1 MSVMGAAG
9 EIQCSALEKVVFGKP
24 AADALAEQVE
34 ALGAQRVFLIAS
46 KTLSDQTDEIDK
58 VRSALGDRL
67 ADVYTGMPAHTP
79 RQAVIDAADAA
90 RNANAD
96 LLVTLGG
103 GSVTDAGKVV
113 LVALTH
119 NLRDA
124 DGLEPFHVRVEK
136 DGTVVHPE
144 FEGPAIRSIA
154 IPTTLS
160 GGEFNP
166 LGGATD
172 LRKNL
177 KEGYEHRDLAPHT
190 VILDPALTRHTPDWL
205 WFSTGVRAMDHA
217 IETLA
222 SLQSNPYCD
231 GLADSAL
238 RLLVDGLGR
247 VKENPGDMEAR
258 LNCQIGMWQSMVP
271 VVSGVPMGASH
282 AIGHVLGG
290 ACDVLH
296 GYTSCVMSP
305 YVLAFNEPVNAERQK
320 RISACFGE
328 PDRRASELADDFIA
342 RLGMPRTLAA
352 VNVGEDRL
360 QEVAEKTMH
369 DFWARTNPRPVSEA
383 ADVMQILQLAK

>member
-9 EIQCSALEKVVFGKP
+9 EIQCSALEKVIFGQP
-24 AADALAEQVE
+24 AAEALAEQVE
-34 ALGAQRVFLIAS
+34 ALGASRVFLIAS
-46 KTLSDQTDEIDK
+46 KTLSDKTDEIDK
-58 VRSALGDRL
+58 VRAALGARL
-67 ADVYTGMPAHTP
+67 ADVYDGMPAHTP
-79 RQAVIDAADAA
+79 RPAVIDAANAMREA
-90 RNANAD
+90 RAD

-103 GSVTDAGKVV
+103 GSVTDAGKIV

-119 NLRDA
+119 NVKEA

-190 VILDPALTRHTPDWL
+190 VILDPTLTRHTPEWL
-205 WFSTGVRAMDHA
+205 WLSTGVRALDHA

-222 SLQSNPYCD
+222 SLQSNAYCD

-238 RLLVDGLGR
+238 RLLVDGLPR
-247 VKENPGDMEAR
+247 VKANPQDMDAR

-290 ACDVLH
+290 ACDVPH

-305 YVLAFNEPVNAERQK
+305 YVLAFNEPANAERQK
-320 RISACFGE
+320 RISSCFGAPE
-328 PDRRASELADDFIA
+328 RPASELADEFIA
-342 RLGMPRTLAA
+342 GLGMPRTLSA
-352 VNVGEDRL
+352 VDVGEDRL

-369 DFWARTNPRPVSEA
+369 DFWARTNPRPIADA
-383 ADVMQILQLAK
+383 ADVMQILQLAR

>member
-9 EIQCSALEKVVFGKP
+9 EIQCSALEKVIFGKP
-24 AADALAEQVE
+24 AAEALAEQVD
-34 ALGAQRVFLIAS
+34 AQGAQRVFLIAS

-58 VRSALGDRL
+58 VRDALGSRL
-67 ADVYTGMPAHTP
+67 AGIYTGMPAHTP
-79 RQAVIDAADAA
+79 RQAVIEAAGAA
-90 RNANAD
+90 RAVDTD

-119 NLRDA
+119 NVRDA

-238 RLLVDGLGR
+238 RLLVDGLRR
-247 VKENPGDMEAR
+247 VKQDPVDIEAR

-290 ACDVLH
+290 ACDVPH

-305 YVLAFNEPVNAERQK
+305 YVLAFNEPANADRQK
-320 RISACFGE
+320 RISACFGD
-328 PDRRASELADDFIA
+328 PNRPASELADGYIRA
-342 RLGMPRTLAA
+342 LGMPRTLAA
-352 VNVGEDRL
+352 VNVGEERFE
-360 QEVAEKTMH
+360 EVAQKTMH

-383 ADVMQILQLAK
+383 ADILQILQLAK

>member
-1 MSVMGAAG
+1 MGAAG
-9 EIQCSALEKVVFGKP
+9 EIQCSALEKVIFGKP
-24 AADALAEQVE
+24 AAEALAEQVD
-34 ALGAQRVFLIAS
+34 AQGAQRVFLIAS

-58 VRSALGDRL
+58 VRDALGSRL
-67 ADVYTGMPAHTP
+67 AGIYTGMPAHTP
-79 RQAVIDAADAA
+79 RQAVIEAAGAA
-90 RNANAD
+90 RAVDTD

-119 NLRDA
+119 NVRDA

-238 RLLVDGLGR
+238 RLLVDGLRR
-247 VKENPGDMEAR
+247 VKQDPVDIEAR

-290 ACDVLH
+290 ACDVPH

-305 YVLAFNEPVNAERQK
+305 YVLAFNEPANADRQK
-320 RISACFGE
+320 RISACFGD
-328 PDRRASELADDFIA
+328 PNRPASELADGYIRA
-342 RLGMPRTLAA
+342 LGMPRTLAA
-352 VNVGEDRL
+352 VNVGEERFE
-360 QEVAEKTMH
+360 EVAQKTMH

-383 ADVMQILQLAK
+383 ADILQILQLAK

>member
-1 MSVMGAAG
+1 MSVMGAVG
-9 EIQCSALEKVVFGKP
+9 EVQCSALEKVIFGKP
-24 AADALAEQVE
+24 AAEVLAEQID
-34 ALGAQRVFLIAS
+34 AQGAHRVFLIAS
-46 KTLSDQTDEIDK
+46 KTLSEQTEEIEM
-58 VRSALGDRL
+58 VRRSLGDRL
-67 ADVYTGMPAHTP
+67 AGVYSGMPAHTP
-79 RQAVIDAADAA
+79 RQAVIEAADAA
-90 RNANAD
+90 RAVNTD

-119 NLRDA
+119 NVRDA

-190 VILDPALTRHTPDWL
+190 VILDPALTRHTPEWL

-238 RLLVDGLGR
+238 RLLVDGLRR
-247 VKENPGDMEAR
+247 VKQDPNDMDAR

-290 ACDVLH
+290 ACDVPH

-305 YVLAFNEPVNAERQK
+305 YVLAFNEPVNADRQK
-320 RISACFGE
+320 RISACFGD
-328 PDRRASELADDFIA
+328 PGRPASELADAFIRA
-342 RLGMPRTLAA
+342 LGMPRTLAA
-352 VNVGEDRL
+352 VNVGQDRF
-360 QEVAEKTMH
+360 QEVAQKTMH

-383 ADVMQILQLAK
+383 ADILQVLQLAK

>member
-1 MSVMGAAG
+1 MSVMGVAG
-9 EIQCSALEKVVFGKP
+9 EVQCSALEKVIFGKP
-24 AADALAEQVE
+24 AAEALAEQVE
-34 ALGAQRVFLIAS
+34 AQGAQRVFLIAS
-46 KTLSDQTDEIDK
+46 KTLSEQTDEIDK
-58 VRSALGDRL
+58 VRDALGSRI
-67 ADVYTGMPAHTP
+67 AGIYTGMPAHTP
-79 RQAVIDAADAA
+79 RQAVIEAADAA
-90 RNANAD
+90 RAVDTD

-119 NLRDA
+119 NVRDA

-190 VILDPALTRHTPDWL
+190 VILDPALTRHTPEWL

-238 RLLVDGLGR
+238 RLLVDGLRR
-247 VKENPGDMEAR
+247 VKQDPADREAR

-290 ACDVLH
+290 ACDVPH

-305 YVLAFNEPVNAERQK
+305 YVLAFNEPANAERQK
-320 RISACFGE
+320 RISACFGDADH
-328 PDRRASELADDFIA
+328 PASELADAFIRA
-342 RLGMPRTLAA
+342 LGMPRTLAA
-352 VNVGEDRL
+352 VDVGEDRFE
-360 QEVAEKTMH
+360 EVAQKTMH

-383 ADVMQILQLAK
+383 ADILQILQLAK